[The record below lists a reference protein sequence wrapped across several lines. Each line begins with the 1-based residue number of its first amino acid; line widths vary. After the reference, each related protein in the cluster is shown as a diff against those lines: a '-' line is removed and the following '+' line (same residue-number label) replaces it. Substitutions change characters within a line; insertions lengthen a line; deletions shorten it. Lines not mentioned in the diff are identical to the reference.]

1 MIHPKRL
8 ILFFAS
14 LFLGAM
20 VSAQIKQD
28 SLSDLKTLNPELQ
41 FQDNFYE
48 ALKQKGIENYTK
60 AIDVLINCSKL
71 YPERAVVY
79 YQLGDLYYKTKAF
92 SRAESNLQKAIL
104 LDENNFWYKEKLYQL
119 YVHNEDYDKAITAV
133 KPLLSKHQAFQEEL
147 VHLNMS
153 AGHYEAALKQIEKLD
168 AQYGYTSERDQLR
181 INIYLQTGNQIDH
194 LHFLKKRLREAPE
207 NAQHFLN
214 IIYTLSQYGLRDEA
228 FAASEAFLKSYPQS
242 HIVHV
247 ALYKFYLADKAY
259 DKAITSMKIVTSSN
273 VLAPHIK
280 VKVLSDFLQFVKE
293 NPAYKS
299 VLAEVEPAASLEVSN
314 RSNLEWAAYYNEIK
328 KPFKALGFYEKE
340 LLQTPENLA
349 LIQTIA
355 NLYLETK
362 QHERAID
369 FTLKQLEFFPTQ
381 IALYLVYGRAQ
392 FHLQRWDAALEW
404 LEIGLDYIFEDNETA
419 KAYYILMA
427 DLYTKKNNI
436 AKAKTFANKAKAIN
450 KE

>member
-1 MIHPKRL
+1 
-8 ILFFAS
+8 
-14 LFLGAM
+14 M
-20 VSAQIKQD
+20 VCAQIKQD
-28 SLSDLKTLNPELQ
+28 SLLDLANPDPELQ

-48 ALKQKGIENYTK
+48 ALKHKGIENYKK
-60 AIDVLINCSKL
+60 AIDALIICAEL
-71 YPERAVVY
+71 YPERAVVFY
-79 YQLGDLYYKTKAF
+79 ELGDLYFKTKAY
-92 SRAESNLQKAIL
+92 SLAEINLRKAVF

-119 YVHNEDYDKAITAV
+119 YIHKEDYNKAITAV
-133 KPLLSKHQAFQEEL
+133 KPLLFKHQAYQEEL

-153 AGHYEAALKQIEKLD
+153 AGHYEIALKQIEKLD
-168 AQYGYTSERDQLR
+168 AQYGYTPERDQLR
-181 INIYLQTGNQIDH
+181 INIYLRTGNQIDH
-194 LHFLKKRLREAPE
+194 IQFLKKRLREAPE

-228 FAASEAFLKSYPQS
+228 FTISEAFLKSHPQS

-259 DKAITSMKIVTSSN
+259 DKAINSMKIVTSSN

-328 KPFKALGFYEKE
+328 KPFKALVFYETE
-340 LLQTPENLA
+340 LLKTPENLA

-362 QHERAID
+362 QHERAVD

-392 FHLQRWDAALEW
+392 FHLQQWDAALEW
-404 LEIGLDYIFEDNETA
+404 LEIGMDYIFEENETV

-427 DLYTKKNNI
+427 DLYTKNNNI

>member
-14 LFLGAM
+14 LFLGTM

-28 SLSDLKTLNPELQ
+28 SLSDLKTLNPEQQ

-48 ALKQKGIENYTK
+48 ALKQKGLENYTK
-60 AIDVLINCSKL
+60 AIDALINCSKL

-79 YQLGDLYYKTKAF
+79 FQLGDLYYKTKAF

-119 YVHNEDYDKAITAV
+119 YVHNEDYDKAITAL

-153 AGHYEAALKQIEKLD
+153 AAHYETALKQIEKLD

-181 INIYLQTGNQIDH
+181 ITIYLQTGNQIDH
-194 LHFLKKRLREAPE
+194 LQFLKKRLRQAPE
-207 NAQHFLN
+207 NTQHFLN

-228 FAASEAFLKSYPQS
+228 FATAEAFLKSHPQS

-259 DKAITSMKIVTSSN
+259 DKAINSMKIVTSSN

-314 RSNLEWAAYYNEIK
+314 RSNLEWAAYYNEMK

-362 QHERAID
+362 QHERAVD
-369 FTLKQLEFFPTQ
+369 FTLKKLEFFPTQ

>member
-48 ALKQKGIENYTK
+48 ALKQKGLENYTK
-60 AIDVLINCSKL
+60 AIDALIKCSKL

-79 YQLGDLYYKTKAF
+79 FQLGDLYYKTKAF

-119 YVHNEDYDKAITAV
+119 YVHNEDYDKAITAL

-153 AGHYEAALKQIEKLD
+153 AAHYETALKQIEKLD

-194 LHFLKKRLREAPE
+194 LQFLKKRLRQAPE

-228 FAASEAFLKSYPQS
+228 FATAEAFLKSHPQS

-259 DKAITSMKIVTSSN
+259 DKAINSMKIVTSSN

-314 RSNLEWAAYYNEIK
+314 RSNLEWAAYYNEMK

-362 QHERAID
+362 QHERAVD

>member
-14 LFLGAM
+14 LFLGTM

-28 SLSDLKTLNPELQ
+28 SLSDLKTLNPEQQ

-48 ALKQKGIENYTK
+48 ALKQKGLENYTK
-60 AIDVLINCSKL
+60 AIDALINCSKL

-79 YQLGDLYYKTKAF
+79 FQLGDLYYKTKAF

-119 YVHNEDYDKAITAV
+119 YVHNEDYDKAITAL

-153 AGHYEAALKQIEKLD
+153 AAHYETALKQIEKLD

-181 INIYLQTGNQIDH
+181 ITIYLQTGNQIDH
-194 LHFLKKRLREAPE
+194 LQFLKKRLRQAPE
-207 NAQHFLN
+207 NTQHFLN

-228 FAASEAFLKSYPQS
+228 FATAEAFLKSHPQS

-259 DKAITSMKIVTSSN
+259 DKAINSMKIVTSSN

-314 RSNLEWAAYYNEIK
+314 RSNLEWAAYYNEMK

-362 QHERAID
+362 QHERAVD

>member
-14 LFLGAM
+14 LFLGTM
-20 VSAQIKQD
+20 ISAQIKQD
-28 SLSDLKTLNPELQ
+28 SLPDLKTLNPEQQ

-48 ALKQKGIENYTK
+48 ALKQKGLENYTK
-60 AIDVLINCSKL
+60 AIDALINCSKL

-79 YQLGDLYYKTKAF
+79 FQLGDLYYKTKAF

-119 YVHNEDYDKAITAV
+119 YVHNEDYDKAITAL

-153 AGHYEAALKQIEKLD
+153 AAHYETALKQIEKLD

-181 INIYLQTGNQIDH
+181 ITIYLQTGNQIDH
-194 LHFLKKRLREAPE
+194 LQFLKKRLRQAPE
-207 NAQHFLN
+207 NTQHFLN

-228 FAASEAFLKSYPQS
+228 FATAEAFLKSHPQS

-259 DKAITSMKIVTSSN
+259 DKAINSMKIVTSSN

-314 RSNLEWAAYYNEIK
+314 RSNLEWAAYYNEMK

-362 QHERAID
+362 QHERAVD
-369 FTLKQLEFFPTQ
+369 FTLKKLEFFPTQ

>member
-28 SLSDLKTLNPELQ
+28 SLSDPKTLNPELQ

-48 ALKQKGIENYTK
+48 ALKQKGLENYTK
-60 AIDVLINCSKL
+60 AIDALINCSKL

-79 YQLGDLYYKTKAF
+79 FQLGDLYYKTKAF

-119 YVHNEDYDKAITAV
+119 YVHNEDYDKAITAL

-153 AGHYEAALKQIEKLD
+153 AAHYETALKQIEKLD

-194 LHFLKKRLREAPE
+194 LQFLKKRLRQAPE

-228 FAASEAFLKSYPQS
+228 FATSEAFLKSHPQS

-259 DKAITSMKIVTSSN
+259 DKAINSMKIVTSSN

-314 RSNLEWAAYYNEIK
+314 RSNLEWAAYYNEMK

-362 QHERAID
+362 QHERAVD

>member
-14 LFLGAM
+14 LFLGTM

-28 SLSDLKTLNPELQ
+28 SLLDLANPDPELQ

-48 ALKQKGIENYTK
+48 ALKQKGLENYTK
-60 AIDVLINCSKL
+60 AIDALINCSKL

-79 YQLGDLYYKTKAF
+79 FQLGDLYYKTKAF

-119 YVHNEDYDKAITAV
+119 YVHNEDYDKAITAL

-153 AGHYEAALKQIEKLD
+153 AAHYETALKQIEKLD

-194 LHFLKKRLREAPE
+194 LQFLKKRLRQAPE
-207 NAQHFLN
+207 NTQHFLN

-228 FAASEAFLKSYPQS
+228 FATAEAFLKSHPQS

-259 DKAITSMKIVTSSN
+259 DKAINSMKIVTSSN

-314 RSNLEWAAYYNEIK
+314 RSNLEWAAYYNEMK

-362 QHERAID
+362 QHERAVD

-436 AKAKTFANKAKAIN
+436 AKAKTFANKAKAMN

>member
-28 SLSDLKTLNPELQ
+28 SLSDPKTLNPELQ

-48 ALKQKGIENYTK
+48 ALKQKGLENYTK
-60 AIDVLINCSKL
+60 AIDALINCSKL

-79 YQLGDLYYKTKAF
+79 FQLGDLYYKTKAF

-119 YVHNEDYDKAITAV
+119 YVHNEDYDKAITAL

-153 AGHYEAALKQIEKLD
+153 AGHYETALKQIEKLD

-194 LHFLKKRLREAPE
+194 LQFLKKRLRQAPE

-228 FAASEAFLKSYPQS
+228 FATSEAFLKSHPQS

-259 DKAITSMKIVTSSN
+259 DKAINSMKIVTSSN

-314 RSNLEWAAYYNEIK
+314 RSNLEWAAYYNEMK

-362 QHERAID
+362 QHERAVD